1 MVRKVAIFDGVLAWQ
16 QRIAERAA
24 FNSQQMSDGLLFFLL
39 CMDGADW
46 LPCHVL
52 RKLPQLTAPI
62 GSCLFMS
69 QHMVE
74 ATRAYLAVGGVRFL
88 NEGVPVENF
97 NWNLLLEWLY
107 TRCGSQTAKHSY
119 SAGSTSRHPPRSET
133 IPAI

>member
-16 QRIAERAA
+16 KRIAERAA

-46 LPCHVL
+46 LPGHVH
-52 RKLPQLTAPI
+52 RDPPQLTAPI

-88 NEGVPVENF
+88 NEGVPVEKF
-97 NWNLLLEWLY
+97 SWNLLIKWL
-107 TRCGSQTAKHSY
+107 
-119 SAGSTSRHPPRSET
+119 
-133 IPAI
+133 